1 MDGPAL
7 PVQAAGLSCLG
18 DPGSTSCWEP
28 RTRQLGHFQSVLA
41 GHWAV
46 LHQVP
51 GSPRALT
58 TTWPQNLLS
67 FVLPAEMFSDKAF
80 VPFPDVGEVWSQ

>member
-1 MDGPAL
+1 M
-7 PVQAAGLSCLG
+7 
-18 DPGSTSCWEP
+18 
-28 RTRQLGHFQSVLA
+28 RQLGHFQSVLA
-41 GHWAV
+41 GRWAV

-51 GSPRALT
+51 ASPRALT
-58 TTWPQNLLS
+58 TMAAEPAHS